1 MQPVKAYK
9 YKLRTNA
16 KFVAGCSATLN
27 VCRELY
33 NAALQ
38 ERRDAWQ
45 INRLSINYHA
55 QAIQLPQ
62 IKQVRE
68 DVGEVH
74 SQVLQDALRRVKKA
88 FDAFFRRCR
97 NGETPGYPRYKPASR
112 YDSFTYPQSGF
123 RLEGDKIHLSRIG
136 SCRVRLSRPIEG
148 TIKTCTIKREA
159 DGWYVVFAV
168 EENQCP
174 FFPKTGEAVGLD
186 VGIENFAT
194 LSTGRTVENPEFL
207 RGSEGELKTAQ
218 RKVSRRRKGSKRRRK
233 AVNLL
238 AKKHQ
243 EIARG
248 RADFHHKT
256 ALNIVREFDA
266 IAVEDLNVRGMVRNH
281 HLAKS
286 ISDAGWSQFILILTS
301 KAESAGRKVIKVN
314 PSYTSQ
320 DCSRCGHR
328 NRIRLATRI
337 YRCSK
342 CDLVIHRDRN
352 GALNVKGRAGLSGMV
367 PVGESREPRIS
378 TYNAALGV

>member
-1 MQPVKAYK
+1 VKAYK
-9 YKLRTNA
+9 YKLKTNP

-38 ERRDAWQ
+38 ERRDAYQ
-45 INRLSINYHA
+45 INGLSINYHA
-55 QAIQLPQ
+55 QAVQLPQ
-62 IKQVRE
+62 IKQVRQ

-74 SQVLQDALRRVKKA
+74 SQVLQDALRRVDKA

-97 NGETPGYPRYKPASR
+97 NGETPGYPRFKPAAR

-123 RLEGDKIHLSRIG
+123 RLEGDKIHLSKIG
-136 SCRVRLSRPIEG
+136 SCRIRLSRPIEG
-148 TIKTCTIKREA
+148 TIKTCAIKREA

-168 EENQCP
+168 EENQCR
-174 FFPKTGEAVGLD
+174 FFPKTGDAVGLD

-194 LSTGRTVENPEFL
+194 LSTGEVVENPEFL
-207 RGSEGELKTAQ
+207 RESEGELKTAQ
-218 RKVSRRRKGSKRRRK
+218 RKVSRRKKGSKRRRK
-233 AVNLL
+233 AANLL

-243 EIARG
+243 KIARQ

-266 IAVEDLNVRGMVRNH
+266 IAVENLNVRGMVRNH

-301 KAESAGRKVIKVN
+301 KAESAGREVIKVN

-328 NRIRLATRI
+328 NKIALATRI
-337 YRCSK
+337 YRCSR
-342 CDLVIHRDRN
+342 CGLVIHRDRN

>member
-1 MQPVKAYK
+1 VKAYK
-9 YKLRTNA
+9 YKLKTNV

-27 VCRELY
+27 LCRELY

-38 ERRDAWQ
+38 ERRDAYQ
-45 INRLSINYHA
+45 INGLSINYHA
-55 QAIQLPQ
+55 QAVQLPQ

-74 SQVLQDALRRVKKA
+74 SQVLQDTLRRVDKA

-97 NGETPGYPRYKPASR
+97 NGETPGYPRFKPAAR

-123 RLEGDKIHLSRIG
+123 RLEGNKIQLSKIG
-136 SCRVRLSRPIEG
+136 SCRVRLSRSIEG
-148 TIKTCTIKREA
+148 MIKTCTIKREA

-168 EENQCP
+168 EENQCR
-174 FFPKTGEAVGLD
+174 FFPKTGNAVGVD

-194 LSTGRTVENPEFL
+194 LSTGEVVENPKFL
-207 RGSEGELKTAQ
+207 RESEGELKTAQ
-218 RKVSRRRKGSKRRRK
+218 RKVSRRKQGSKRRRK
-233 AVNLL
+233 AANLL

-243 EIARG
+243 KVARQ
-248 RADFHHKT
+248 RADFHHKR
-256 ALNIVREFDA
+256 ALNIVRGFDA

-301 KAESAGRKVIKVN
+301 KAESAGREVIKVN

-328 NRIRLATRI
+328 NKIRLATRI
-337 YRCSK
+337 YCCSRCS
-342 CDLVIHRDRN
+342 LVINRDRN